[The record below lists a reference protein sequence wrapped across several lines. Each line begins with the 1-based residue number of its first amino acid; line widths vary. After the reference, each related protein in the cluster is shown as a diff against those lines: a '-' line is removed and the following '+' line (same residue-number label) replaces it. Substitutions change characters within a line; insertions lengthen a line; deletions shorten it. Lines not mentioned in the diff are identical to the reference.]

1 MNYNIE
7 YIKYLIIL
15 SCFLLLSFSVV
26 FCASHLSH
34 NNSKI
39 EQFNITL
46 KQKSFPSLSGPIEF
60 NSHSFEIPK
69 VIISTYHTKE
79 YIPFK
84 VFDNINKY
92 AVDYKYII
100 FDDNDIIEF
109 LRKYY
114 KPEVLETFNTLSMG
128 AHKADLFRYCY
139 LYEFGGI
146 YLDIKTELIKD
157 IDTIFNKKSINLY
170 TVICNSKECIY
181 QGIIATVPKNPI
193 FIDLINHILI
203 SVKTPLNIKNNY
215 LIFTKY
221 FYDRLKEIYGLE
233 KLINGK
239 MVSLNLNTYLFN
251 EECTINLNDCNDGLD
266 RYGLCCYAYDNGVQ
280 IIKIRYPDYPWMGV
294 AN

>member
-1 MNYNIE
+1 MNYKIE
-7 YIKYLIIL
+7 YNKYLIIL
-15 SCFLLLSFSVV
+15 FCFLLLSFSVV
-26 FCASHLSH
+26 KSYFI
-34 NNSKI
+34 NSKI
-39 EQFNITL
+39 EQFNISNL
-46 KQKSFPSLSGPIEF
+46 LNQKSFPSLSGPIEF

-79 YIPFK
+79 YIPSK

-92 AVDYKYII
+92 AVDYEYII

-128 AHKADLFRYCY
+128 AYKADLFRYCY

-170 TVICNSKECIY
+170 TVICNSKECIH

-203 SVKTPLNIKNNY
+203 SVKTPINIKNNY
-215 LIFTKY
+215 MIFTNY
-221 FYDRLKEIYGLE
+221 FYNKLKEIYGLE

-239 MVSLNLNTYLFN
+239 MVSLKLNTYLFN
-251 EECTINLNDCNDGLD
+251 EECTINLNDCYDGLD
-266 RYGLCCYAYDNGVQ
+266 RYGLCCYVYDNGEQ
-280 IIKIRYPDYPWMGV
+280 IIKVRYSDYPWLGV
-294 AN
+294 AK

>member
-1 MNYNIE
+1 
-7 YIKYLIIL
+7 
-15 SCFLLLSFSVV
+15 
-26 FCASHLSH
+26 
-34 NNSKI
+34 
-39 EQFNITL
+39 
-46 KQKSFPSLSGPIEF
+46 
-60 NSHSFEIPK
+60 
-69 VIISTYHTKE
+69 
-79 YIPFK
+79 
-84 VFDNINKY
+84 
-92 AVDYKYII
+92 
-100 FDDNDIIEF
+100 
-109 LRKYY
+109 
-114 KPEVLETFNTLSMG
+114 MG

-203 SVKTPLNIKNNY
+203 SVKTPINDY
-215 LIFTKY
+215 HIFTKY
-221 FYDRLKEIYGLE
+221 FYNKLKEIYGLE

-266 RYGLCCYAYDNGVQ
+266 RYGFCCHVYDNGEQ
-280 IIKIRYPDYPWMGV
+280 IIKIRYSDYPWLGV
-294 AN
+294 AK